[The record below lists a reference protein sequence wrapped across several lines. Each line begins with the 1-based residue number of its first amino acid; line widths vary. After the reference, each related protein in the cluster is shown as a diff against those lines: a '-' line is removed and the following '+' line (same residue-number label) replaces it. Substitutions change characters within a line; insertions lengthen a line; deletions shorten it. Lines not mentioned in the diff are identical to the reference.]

1 MYCIFKSSQT
11 GGGERVEKQ
20 STKKYKTYYMDLE
33 NVKKLEENERETGA
47 KKSTVVNM
55 ALKEF
60 FEKRN

>member
-1 MYCIFKSSQT
+1 M
-11 GGGERVEKQ
+11 EKQ